1 MRNMKVDEMHKAG
14 LEQKVLELQYELE
27 VKDQEIAKL
36 TKRIEDQK
44 EVVLR
49 RTVIDNKGLLS
60 TSRRGSSLKE
70 KSKKI
75 EVYDS

>member
-44 EVVLR
+44 EEVLR

>member
-1 MRNMKVDEMHKAG
+1 
-14 LEQKVLELQYELE
+14 

-36 TKRIEDQK
+36 TKMIEDQK
-44 EVVLR
+44 EEVLR